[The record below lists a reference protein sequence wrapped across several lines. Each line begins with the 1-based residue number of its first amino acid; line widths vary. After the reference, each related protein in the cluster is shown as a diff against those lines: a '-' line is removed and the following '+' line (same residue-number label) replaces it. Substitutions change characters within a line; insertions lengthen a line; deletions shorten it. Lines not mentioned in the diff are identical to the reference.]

1 MIKMMYFCDKLVNN
15 IKPIII
21 MKKSAIIA
29 SLLGICSLT
38 ANSQAIYD
46 YLSEKAPEAYK
57 YNDYYYQ
64 RASHFAELPVD
75 SDDIIILGNS
85 LSDNG
90 RWNEAFDDA
99 NIKNRGIISDV
110 VQGISD
116 RLELVTKGKPKKI
129 FLLIGVN
136 DVSHHLT
143 PDSITTAVEKLI
155 MKIKQ
160 QTPTTEIYLQSWLP
174 INNDFKRYKNM
185 IGKEMVIFHGN
196 VMLEQVARR
205 QGVTWINLFPAF
217 ADKEMK
223 LPKHLTN
230 DGLHLNDAGYRI
242 WCQEIAKY
250 INPNVKFNPND
261 LYPIDAEDIVL
272 VGNQLIGGPE
282 WHELFNNANVKSRNS
297 WADVVEGLP
306 TLAKNVAKKT
316 PKQIVLLPSYNGKNL
331 AKGHNLSGDF
341 HADSI
346 VAYVDQAIKNIKE
359 VSPNTSIVL
368 QSLMPVNSTYEK
380 YADFKGAAKKVKA
393 TNKKLQKLA
402 KKHKIEWVDVYPA
415 MVDENGDLKAEYTND
430 GFKLMGKGYTA
441 WANALKAVI
450 K

>member
-1 MIKMMYFCDKLVNN
+1 
-15 IKPIII
+15 
-21 MKKSAIIA
+21 MKKLAIAA
-29 SLLGICSLT
+29 SLIGACVFSSN
-38 ANSQAIYD
+38 AQAIYD

-57 YNDYYYQ
+57 YNEYYYQ

-116 RLELVTKGKPKKI
+116 RLELVTKGQPKKI

-155 MKIKQ
+155 VKIKEQ
-160 QTPTTEIYLQSWLP
+160 SPKTEIYLQSWLP

-205 QGVTWINLFPAF
+205 QGVNWINLFPAF

-230 DGLHLNDAGYRI
+230 DGLHLNEAGYRI

-250 INPNVKFNPND
+250 INPDKQLNPND
-261 LYPIDAEDIVL
+261 LYPIDGEDIVL

-282 WHELFNNANVKSRNS
+282 WHELFDNANVKSRNS
-297 WADVVEGLP
+297 WTDVVDGLP
-306 TLAKNVAKKT
+306 ALAKTVAKKA

-331 AKGHNLSGDF
+331 EKGHNLSGKF
-341 HADSI
+341 EADSI
-346 VAYVDQAIKNIKE
+346 VAYVEQAIKNIKE
-359 VSPNTSIVL
+359 TSPNTEIVL
-368 QSLMPVNSTYEK
+368 QSLIPVNSTYEK
-380 YADFKGAAKKVKA
+380 YADFKGTAKKAKA

-402 KKHKIEWVDVYPA
+402 KKYKIQWVDVYTT
-415 MVDENGDLKAEYTND
+415 MVDEKGDLKAEYTND
-430 GFKLMGKGYTA
+430 GFKLMGKGYSA
-441 WANALKAVI
+441 WAEALKAVI

>member
-1 MIKMMYFCDKLVNN
+1 
-15 IKPIII
+15 
-21 MKKSAIIA
+21 MKKLAIVA
-29 SLLGICSLT
+29 SLIGACAFSSN
-38 ANSQAIYD
+38 AQAIYD

-57 YNDYYYQ
+57 YNEYYYQ

-116 RLELVTKGKPKKI
+116 RLDLVTKGQPKKI

-155 MKIKQ
+155 VKIKQ
-160 QTPTTEIYLQSWLP
+160 QSPKTEIYLQSWLP

-205 QGVTWINLFPAF
+205 QGVNWVNLFPAF

-230 DGLHLNDAGYRI
+230 DGLHLNEAGYYI
-242 WCQEIAKY
+242 WCKEIAKY
-250 INPNVKFNPND
+250 INPDKQLNPND
-261 LYPIDAEDIVL
+261 LYPIDGDDIVL

-282 WHELFNNANVKSRNS
+282 WHELFDNANVKSRNS
-297 WADVVEGLP
+297 WTDVVDGLP
-306 TLAKNVAKKT
+306 ALAKTVAKKA

-331 AKGHNLSGDF
+331 EKGHNLSGKF
-341 HADSI
+341 EADSI
-346 VAYVDQAIKNIKE
+346 VAYTEQAIKNIKE
-359 VSPNTSIVL
+359 TSPNTEIVL
-368 QSLMPVNSTYEK
+368 QSLIPVNSTYEK
-380 YADFKGAAKKVKA
+380 YADFKGTAKKAKA
-393 TNKKLQKLA
+393 ANKKLQKLA
-402 KKHKIEWVDVYPA
+402 KKYKIQWVDVYTT
-415 MVDENGDLKAEYTND
+415 MVDEKGDLKAEYTND
-430 GFKLMGKGYTA
+430 GFKLMGKGYSA
-441 WANALKAVI
+441 WAEALKAVI

>member
-1 MIKMMYFCDKLVNN
+1 
-15 IKPIII
+15 
-21 MKKSAIIA
+21 MKKSLIIA
-29 SLLGICSLT
+29 SLIGACAFSSN
-38 ANSQAIYD
+38 AQAIYD

-57 YNDYYYQ
+57 YNEYYYQ

-90 RWNEAFDDA
+90 RWNEAFDDP

-110 VQGISD
+110 VQGVSD
-116 RLELVTKGKPKKI
+116 RIELITKGKPKKI

-143 PDSITTAVEKLI
+143 PDSITTAVENLI
-155 MKIKQ
+155 VKIKQ
-160 QTPTTEIYLQSWLP
+160 QSPTTEIYLQSWLP

-230 DGLHLNDAGYRI
+230 DGLHLNEAGYRI

-250 INPNVKFNPND
+250 INPNVQFNPND
-261 LYPIDAEDIVL
+261 LYPIDGEDIVL
-272 VGNQLIGGPE
+272 VGNQLIGGAE
-282 WHELFNNANVKSRNS
+282 WHELLGNANVKARNS
-297 WADVVEGLP
+297 WADVVDGLP
-306 TLAKNVAKKT
+306 SLAKSVAQKAPKK
-316 PKQIVLLPSYNGKNL
+316 IVLLPSYNGKNL
-331 AKGHNLSGDF
+331 EKGHNLSGAF
-341 HADSI
+341 NADSI
-346 VAYVDQAIKNIKE
+346 VAYTEQAIKNIKE
-359 VSPNTSIVL
+359 TSPNTEIVL
-368 QSLMPVNSTYEK
+368 QSLIPVNSTYEK
-380 YADFKGAAKKVKA
+380 YADFKGTAKKAKA
-393 TNKKLQKLA
+393 ANKKLQKLA
-402 KKHKIEWVDVYPA
+402 KKHKIQWVDVYPA
-415 MVDENGDLKAEYTND
+415 MVDEKGDLKAEFTND

-441 WANALKAVI
+441 WGNVLKTVI

>member
-1 MIKMMYFCDKLVNN
+1 
-15 IKPIII
+15 
-21 MKKSAIIA
+21 MKKLAIVA
-29 SLLGICSLT
+29 SLIGACAFSSN
-38 ANSQAIYD
+38 AQAIYD

-57 YNDYYYQ
+57 YNEYYYQ

-116 RLELVTKGKPKKI
+116 RLELVTKGQPKKI

-155 MKIKQ
+155 VKIKQ
-160 QTPTTEIYLQSWLP
+160 QSPKTEIYLQSWLP

-205 QGVTWINLFPAF
+205 QGVNWVNLFPAF

-230 DGLHLNDAGYRI
+230 DGLHLNEAGYYI
-242 WCQEIAKY
+242 WCKEIAKY
-250 INPNVKFNPND
+250 INPDKQLNPND
-261 LYPIDAEDIVL
+261 LYPIDGEDIVL

-282 WHELFNNANVKSRNS
+282 WHELFDNANVKSRNS
-297 WADVVEGLP
+297 WTDVVDGLP
-306 TLAKNVAKKT
+306 ALAKTVAKKA

-331 AKGHNLSGDF
+331 EKGHNLSGKF
-341 HADSI
+341 EADSI
-346 VAYVDQAIKNIKE
+346 VAYTEQAIKNIKE
-359 VSPNTSIVL
+359 TSPNTEIVL
-368 QSLMPVNSTYEK
+368 QSLIPVNSTYEK
-380 YADFKGAAKKVKA
+380 YADFKGTAKKAKA
-393 TNKKLQKLA
+393 ANKKLQKLA
-402 KKHKIEWVDVYPA
+402 KKYKIQWVDVYTT
-415 MVDENGDLKAEYTND
+415 MVDEKGDLKAEYTND
-430 GFKLMGKGYTA
+430 GFKLMGKGYSA
-441 WANALKAVI
+441 WAEALKAVI

>member
-1 MIKMMYFCDKLVNN
+1 MNKSTIVAS
-15 IKPIII
+15 IIGLC
-21 MKKSAIIA
+21 AA
-29 SLLGICSLT
+29 T
-38 ANSQAIYD
+38 ANAQAIYD

-57 YNDYYYQ
+57 YNEYYYQ

-143 PDSITTAVEKLI
+143 PDSITTAVENLI
-155 MKIKQ
+155 VKIKQ
-160 QTPTTEIYLQSWLP
+160 QSPTTEIYLQSWLP

-230 DGLHLNDAGYRI
+230 DGLHLNEAGYRI

-250 INPNVKFNPND
+250 INPDVQFNPND
-261 LYPIDAEDIVL
+261 LYPIDGEDIVL
-272 VGNQLIGGPE
+272 VGNQLIGGAE
-282 WHELFNNANVKSRNS
+282 WHELLGNANVKARNS
-297 WADVVEGLP
+297 WADVVDGLP
-306 TLAKNVAKKT
+306 SLAKSVAQKAPKK
-316 PKQIVLLPSYNGKNL
+316 IVLLPSYNGKNL
-331 AKGHNLSGDF
+331 EKGHNLSGAF
-341 HADSI
+341 NADSI

-359 VSPNTSIVL
+359 VSPNTEIVL
-368 QSLMPVNSTYEK
+368 QSLIPVNSTYEK
-380 YADFKGAAKKVKA
+380 YADFKGSAKKVKA
-393 TNKKLQKLA
+393 ANKKLQKLA
-402 KKHKIEWVDVYPA
+402 KKHKIQWVDVYPA
-415 MVDENGDLKAEYTND
+415 MVDEKGDLKAEFTND
-430 GFKLMGKGYTA
+430 GFKLMGKGYSAWGEVLKTA
-441 WANALKAVI
+441 I

>member
-1 MIKMMYFCDKLVNN
+1 
-15 IKPIII
+15 

-29 SLLGICSLT
+29 ALLGVCAFTSN
-38 ANSQAIYD
+38 AQAIYD

-64 RASHFAELPVD
+64 RASHFAELDVD

-110 VQGISD
+110 VQGVSD
-116 RLELVTKGKPKKI
+116 RIELVTKGQPKKI

-143 PDSITTAVEKLI
+143 PDSITTAVENLI
-155 MKIKQ
+155 VKIK
-160 QTPTTEIYLQSWLP
+160 TLSPNTELYLQSWLP

-185 IGKEMVIFHGN
+185 IGKEMTIFQGN

-205 QGVTWINLFPAF
+205 QSVTWINLFPAF
-217 ADKEMK
+217 ADKECK

-250 INPNVKFNPND
+250 INPDVKFDPND
-261 LYPIDAEDIVL
+261 LYPIDSEDIVL
-272 VGNQLIGGPE
+272 VGNQLIGGAE

-297 WADVVEGLP
+297 WGDVVENLP
-306 TLAKNVAKKT
+306 ALAKTVAKKS
-316 PKQIVLLPSYNGKNL
+316 PKQMVLLPSYNGKNL
-331 AKGHNLSGDF
+331 EKGHNLSGNFD
-341 HADSI
+341 ADSI
-346 VAYVDQAIKNIKE
+346 VAYVEQAIQNVKE

-368 QSLMPVNSTYEK
+368 QSLIPVNSTYEK
-380 YADFKGAAKKVKA
+380 YADFKGTAKKVKA
-393 TNKKLQKLA
+393 ANKKLQKLA
-402 KKHKIEWVDVYPA
+402 KKYKIEWVDVYSS
-415 MVDENGDLKAEYTND
+415 MIDEKGDLKAEYTND

-441 WANALKAVI
+441 WAEALKAVI

>member
-1 MIKMMYFCDKLVNN
+1 MNKSTIVAS
-15 IKPIII
+15 IIGLC
-21 MKKSAIIA
+21 AA
-29 SLLGICSLT
+29 T
-38 ANSQAIYD
+38 ANAQAIYD

-57 YNDYYYQ
+57 YNEYYYQ

-155 MKIKQ
+155 VKIKQ
-160 QTPTTEIYLQSWLP
+160 QTPPTEIYLQSWLP

-250 INPNVKFNPND
+250 INPDVQFNPND
-261 LYPIDAEDIVL
+261 LYPIDGEDIVL
-272 VGNQLIGGPE
+272 VGNQLIGGAE
-282 WHELFNNANVKSRNS
+282 WHELLGNANVKSRNS
-297 WADVVEGLP
+297 CADVVDGLP
-306 TLAKNVAKKT
+306 SLAKSVAQKAPKK
-316 PKQIVLLPSYNGKNL
+316 IVLLPSYNGKNL
-331 AKGHNLSGDF
+331 EKGHNLSGAF
-341 HADSI
+341 NADSI

-359 VSPNTSIVL
+359 VSPNTEIVL
-368 QSLMPVNSTYEK
+368 QSLIPVNSTYEK
-380 YADFKGAAKKVKA
+380 YADFKGSAKKVKA
-393 TNKKLQKLA
+393 ANKKLQKLA
-402 KKHKIEWVDVYPA
+402 KKHNIQWVDVYPA
-415 MVDENGDLKAEYTND
+415 MIDENGDLKAEFTND

-441 WANALKAVI
+441 WGNVLKTVI